1 MKAAIYHGPRD
12 IRIEEIDR
20 PKPGDTGIVIRV
32 KACGICPL
40 MDIPRYQR
48 VCVDHAPGVVLGH
61 EFSGE
66 VVEIGSSVTAVSIGD
81 RVYGLAY
88 RPCNNCDSC
97 NNKDFLN
104 CRNFEKGTAGTWIN
118 GGFAEYLEFPWVSE
132 GNIITFPDNMSYRDG
147 ALIEPVSIGVGLA
160 SKAKPGDT
168 VVVLG
173 QELMGLATVV
183 KLKEMGVQS
192 IIVGDISR
200 KRLEKSLEA
209 GAGIAVNEAE
219 EDIVK
224 VVQTETRGRGAD
236 VVIETAGRPD
246 TFIQSIDLVRP
257 FGDIWLG
264 AFYEG
269 PFMFDPSRQNPAMPH
284 SNLTQKG
291 GISMH
296 CAWLTLP
303 NRTIRRAQAVELIH
317 SGKITAEKY
326 ITGIFP
332 LERIDEAFKAAL
344 NPQETIKVLVEP

>member
-1 MKAAIYHGPRD
+1 MKAAVYYGPKD
-12 IRIEEIDR
+12 IRIEEINR
-20 PKPGDTGIVIRV
+20 PSPQDMGIVIRV

-48 VCVDHAPGVVLGH
+48 ICVDHAPRVVLGH

-66 VVEIGSSVTAVSIGD
+66 VVEVGSAQTAVKVGD

-88 RPCNNCDSC
+88 RPCNNCESC
-97 NNKDFLN
+97 QKQDYLN
-104 CRNFEKGTAGTWIN
+104 CRNFEKGVAGTWIN

-132 GNIITFPDNMSYRDG
+132 GNIIAFPENMSYRDG

-160 SKAKPGDT
+160 SKAKTGDT
-168 VVVLG
+168 VVILG
-173 QELMGLATVV
+173 QELTGLATVI
-183 KLKEMGVQS
+183 KLKEMGVS
-192 IIVGDISR
+192 RIIVGDISK

-209 GAGIAVNEAE
+209 GADIAVNEDQG
-219 EDIVK
+219 DIVK
-224 VVQTETRGRGAD
+224 IVQAETKGKGAD
-236 VVIETAGRPD
+236 VVIETSGRPAA
-246 TFIQSIDLVRP
+246 FIESIDLVRP

-269 PFMFDPSRQNPAMPH
+269 PFMFDPSRQNPALPH

-303 NRTIRRAQAVELIH
+303 NRTIRRAQAVDLIH
-317 SGKITAEKY
+317 SGKITADKY
-326 ITGIFP
+326 VTGVFP
-332 LERIDEAFKAAL
+332 LDEINKAFQTAL
-344 NPQETIKVLVEP
+344 NPQETIKVLIEP